1 MKTFSVR
8 QNHYHLSVFKRKSF
22 RVFLFPKKKSVG
34 KTVPPMLHLSWF
46 RAHWY
51 SHNRHQSWLL
61 TWFLSCVKIPSTK
74 RKSGSSR
81 LHTEFHPLQPNKKWN
96 IRFGKK
102 RNKECKYQVVPT
114 VNLRIWLCVYTANKK
129 IIILRM
135 QMVPKSS
142 RHEKTFWAKTFCEP
156 QKNSSINRGFF
167 AIFQTS
173 LSLAFFP
180 WAMQNTPIITK
191 HIERKRKTP

>member
-74 RKSGSSR
+74 KKVGVPDCIRNFIHYNPTKNEILGSEKRETKNASIKSCQQWIYVFGYVCIQQIRKSSYYVC
-81 LHTEFHPLQPNKKWN
+81 KWC
-96 IRFGKK
+96 
-102 RNKECKYQVVPT
+102 RN
-114 VNLRIWLCVYTANKK
+114 
-129 IIILRM
+129 
-135 QMVPKSS
+135 
-142 RHEKTFWAKTFCEP
+142 
-156 QKNSSINRGFF
+156 
-167 AIFQTS
+167 
-173 LSLAFFP
+173 LAD
-180 WAMQNTPIITK
+180 T
-191 HIERKRKTP
+191 RKRFEQRLFANPKKTHQSTEDFLQFFKHLFLLHFFLGLCKILP